1 MTELSAQTI
10 SGTVDGYVQDPESGE
25 KLEATF
31 KDIDEGTRMELEE
44 LEERADNGDEDAAE
58 DLEKKIVND
67 FCLNDITYAET
78 GVALRQAIF
87 VGFLRALG
95 DNDAVDE
102 AQEWFDSMEPQQGN
116 A

>member
-1 MTELSAQTI
+1 MTELSRQTI
-10 SGTVDGYVQDPESGE
+10 SGTVDGYVKDPGSGE
-25 KLEATF
+25 KLDATF
-31 KDIDEGTRMELEE
+31 KDLTEGQQQEFQQ
-44 LEERADNGDEDAAE
+44 LEERADNGDEEAAE
-58 DLEKKIVND
+58 ELEKKIVND
-67 FCLNDITYAET
+67 FCLNNISYADT

-102 AQEWFDSMEPQQGN
+102 AQEWFNSVEQQQGN

>member
-1 MTELSAQTI
+1 MTQLSRDTI
-10 SGTVDGYVQDPESGE
+10 SGTVDGYVKDPGSGE

-31 KDIDEGTRMELEE
+31 KDIDEATRLELEQLEQQADDGDEEAAEE
-44 LEERADNGDEDAAE
+44 LER
-58 DLEKKIVND
+58 KIVD
-67 FCLNDITYAET
+67 EFCLNDITYADT

-102 AQEWFDSMEPQQGN
+102 AQEWFDSVEQQQGN